1 MACQILLEQVD
12 LINGQRDDLA
22 VHVGADQNHRAGQV
36 VLAAHLQHLRRVV
49 AEQQRGVGKVQAGIV
64 LLKAGQ
70 DVGSLVQRDDGQF
83 HIRGNGCEV
92 DLAAPVCRQ
101 CSADT
106 HINGDFLGANGTGSV
121 VFHRRFLLLITK
133 EKDPIGSFH
142 YGIISVHSGAAA
154 CAATVPAT

>member
-12 LINGQRDDLA
+12 FIDGQRDDPA
-22 VHVGADQNHRAGQV
+22 VHVGASQNHRAGQV

-49 AEQQRGVGKVQAGIV
+49 AEQQRGIGKVQAGIV

-70 DVGSLVQRDDGQF
+70 DVGSLVQRDDGQL

-106 HINGDFLGANGTGSV
+106 LHNFSPT
-121 VFHRRFLLLITK
+121 
-133 EKDPIGSFH
+133 
-142 YGIISVHSGAAA
+142 
-154 CAATVPAT
+154 

>member
-12 LINGQRDDLA
+12 LIDGQRDDPA
-22 VHVGADQNHRAGQV
+22 VHVGASQNHRAGQV

-49 AEQQRGVGKVQAGIV
+49 AEQQRGIGKVQAGIV

-70 DVGSLVQRDDGQF
+70 DVGSLVQRDDGQL

-106 HINGDFLGANGTGSV
+106 LHNFSPT
-121 VFHRRFLLLITK
+121 
-133 EKDPIGSFH
+133 
-142 YGIISVHSGAAA
+142 
-154 CAATVPAT
+154 